1 MIKSARVPT
10 HDVCTLSGN
19 IELLN
24 QECFCLSLDQEALA
38 YALDAELGTGA
49 LLTMVQERYPI
60 CLPLSPSSYTVD
72 LHPVHLRH
80 IAEKM
85 GLIATSAPQALK
97 TIAAL
102 QRRMLALH
110 DRIENLSD
118 WMARYS
124 DHKHADLSHETTQL
138 NAMADLA
145 REWCHDFDEPEQDAY
160 IATPTTNNEKLPK
173 CTPALTDQAE
183 LL

>member
-1 MIKSARVPT
+1 MTKEFKDAIP
-10 HDVCTLSGN
+10 HLN
-19 IELLN
+19 IEVLENGCIRLEN
-24 QECFCLSLDQEALA
+24 ESMD
-38 YALDAELGTGA
+38 D
-49 LLTMVQERYPI
+49 
-60 CLPLSPSSYTVD
+60 SYTVD
-72 LHPVHLRH
+72 LHPIHLRH

-85 GLIATSAPQALK
+85 GLMATTDPQALK

-102 QRRMLALH
+102 QRRMLALR

-118 WMARYS
+118 WMAQHS

-145 REWCHDFDEPEQDAY
+145 REWCYDFEEIEQDAPGSSLGNSQVT
-160 IATPTTNNEKLPK
+160 TPTE
-173 CTPALTDQAE
+173 CSPAPAPHAQGA